1 MTAIS
6 RRKMMQ
12 SSILGTGYLLGG
24 GVSALWAG
32 AEVSASPEAGPPY
45 GLDGFSRFKEY
56 KAAKRAAR
64 KMVFPVRVDP
74 DNPAILLHGYLC
86 QACGHCDEV
95 CTDQMTV
102 SHYCKPEAVQKR
114 AACIHCGQCTN
125 VCPRVAIT
133 ERIEFPRIRQMMRHR
148 ELVFIASTSP
158 AVRVALGESFGLEP
172 GADCEGKMV
181 EALRRLGFHHVLDT
195 TFAADMTVVEEANEL
210 IKRLDGK
217 ASSKAV
223 LPQFTSCCPAWV
235 SFVEIFYPSLLP
247 HLSTTKSPVMIQGA
261 AVKTW
266 FAKRNGIDPR
276 LIVNVACTPCTAKKY
291 EVRRPEMNAAGRYL
305 KNASMRD
312 MDCALT
318 CRELAQWIFESRIQ
332 FRDLPDG
339 KYDTIM
345 GRGSGGGIIFGN
357 TGGVMEATLRAVWLY
372 ATGKRAPASLLKF
385 EPVRGMAGVRQA
397 LLEIDGKPLRVA
409 VVHGTGT
416 MRPLLDEI
424 LKGNIKYDFIEVM
437 ACPGGCIGGGGQ
449 PRPGGNGRPD
459 DNLRKKRIDGLYGKD
474 EKQTIRCSADN
485 PDVQSIYK
493 EFLGKPLGPLSHEL
507 LHTSYRPS
515 AIAAGRG

>member
-1 MTAIS
+1 MMDIS

-12 SSILGTGYLLGG
+12 SSILGTGFLLGG
-24 GVSALWAG
+24 GLSALASG
-32 AEVSASPEAGPPY
+32 AEVSPSPEAGPPY
-45 GLDGFSRFKEY
+45 GLDGFSRFTEY

-64 KMVFPVRVDP
+64 KMIFPVRVDP

-125 VCPRVAIT
+125 ACSRSAMT
-133 ERIEFPRIRQMMRHR
+133 ERFEFPRIRRMMQDKSR
-148 ELVFIASTSP
+148 VFIASTSP
-158 AVRVALGESFGLEP
+158 AVRVALGESFGLEA
-172 GADCEGKMV
+172 GADVEGKMV

-195 TFAADMTVVEEANEL
+195 TFAADVTVVEEANEL
-210 IKRLDGK
+210 IRRLDGK
-217 ASSKAV
+217 SSSQTV

-235 SFVEIFYPSLLP
+235 SFLEIFYPSLLP
-247 HLSTTKSPVMIQGA
+247 HLSTTKSPVMIQGTA
-261 AVKTW
+261 IKTW
-266 FAKRNGIDPR
+266 FAKRSGIDPKS
-276 LIVNVACTPCTAKKY
+276 IVNVACTPCTAKKY
-291 EVRRPEMNAAGRYL
+291 EARRPEMNASGRFL
-305 KNASMRD
+305 GSASMRD

-339 KYDTIM
+339 KYDSIM

-372 ATGKRAPASLLKF
+372 LTGKQAPASLLKF
-385 EPVRGMAGVRQA
+385 EPVRGLSGVRQA
-397 LLEIDGKPLRVA
+397 SLEINGRLLRVA
-409 VVHGTGT
+409 VVHGTGV

-424 LKGNIKYDFIEVM
+424 LKGNVKYDFIEVM
-437 ACPGGCIGGGGQ
+437 ACTGGCIGGGGQ
-449 PRPGGNGRPD
+449 PKPRGNGQAD
-459 DNLRKKRIDGLYGKD
+459 DGLRRKRIDGLYGKD
-474 EKQTIRCSADN
+474 EKQKIRCSADN
-485 PDVQSIYK
+485 PDVQAIYK

-515 AIAAGRG
+515 TIAESRG

>member
-1 MTAIS
+1 
-6 RRKMMQ
+6 MMQ
-12 SSILGTGYLLGG
+12 SSLLGTGLLLGG
-24 GVSALWAG
+24 GLSGLAKGL
-32 AEVSASPEAGPPY
+32 EVSSPEAGPPY
-45 GLDGFSRFKEY
+45 GLDGFPTFKEY
-56 KAAKRAAR
+56 KAARRAAG

-74 DNPAILLHGYLC
+74 ANPSILLQGYLC

-102 SHYCKPEAVQKR
+102 SHYCKPAVVQKTPD
-114 AACIHCGQCTN
+114 CIHCGQCTN
-125 VCPRVAIT
+125 VCPRSAIT
-133 ERIEFPRIRQMMRHR
+133 ERIEFPRIRQMMRHK

-158 AVRVALGESFGLEP
+158 AVRVALGECFGLDA

-210 IKRLDGK
+210 IKRLDAK
-217 ASSKAV
+217 TRSKAV

-235 SFVEIFYPSLLP
+235 SFVELFYPSLLP

-261 AVKTW
+261 AIKTW
-266 FAKRNGIDPR
+266 FAKRNGIDPKS
-276 LIVNVACTPCTAKKY
+276 IVNVACTPCTAKKF
-291 EVRRPEMNAAGRYL
+291 EVRRPEMNASGRYL
-305 KNASMRD
+305 GNNAIRD

-332 FRDLPDG
+332 FRNLPDG
-339 KYDTIM
+339 KYDSIM

-357 TGGVMEATLRAVWLY
+357 TGGVMEATLRTVWLY
-372 ATGKRAPASLLKF
+372 LTGRQAPTSLLKF
-385 EPVRGMAGVRQA
+385 EPVRGMAGLRQA
-397 LLEIDGKPLRVA
+397 SLEIDGKPLRVA

-416 MRPLLDEI
+416 ARPLLDEI
-424 LKGNIKYDFIEVM
+424 LKGNLKYDFVEVM

-449 PRPGGNGRPD
+449 PRPNGNGRVD
-459 DNLRKKRIDGLYGKD
+459 DSVRKKRIDGLYRKD

-485 PDVQSIYK
+485 PDLQAIYK

-507 LHTSYRPS
+507 LHTSYHAS
-515 AIAAGRG
+515 KTA